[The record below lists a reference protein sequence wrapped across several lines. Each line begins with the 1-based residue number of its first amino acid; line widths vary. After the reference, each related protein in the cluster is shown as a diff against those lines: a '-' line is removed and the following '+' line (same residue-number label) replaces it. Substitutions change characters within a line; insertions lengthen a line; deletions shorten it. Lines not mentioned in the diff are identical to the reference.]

1 MKKTLFLAL
10 LAVLSGWTA
19 PAQPSGDTID
29 FMPRH
34 SEYYYNDWWADR
46 WADTTNGQLYLSAE
60 IGGGLRYNFTD
71 QQLTIVGLAAALF
84 VEDLRE
90 HVCVYDTMETGEYL
104 LLCDAYPDSFVTV
117 ARIPWHIRDSHS
129 YIRLSLFSRVMGTT
143 CCRGG
148 DPEDVILPL
157 YTYYF
162 DKPVTV
168 RDSFYIG
175 STANYIN
182 PSPLEYP
189 SYFPRYDAR
198 IYALQGPYMIH
209 RFGCSGACAPFIQKY
224 RVDSMS
230 YPTFNWYSP
239 LPFHCDALDFYSLIF
254 PIVEYPECR
263 KVGSTTVEEVD
274 SGGVVL
280 RWSPDS
286 LHASWEVAWGLAGFP
301 PESCRIIQ
309 CSSPEAVLDS
319 VERGV
324 RYVAYVRG
332 VCEHVDSVYYS
343 DWSPA
348 VGIFLPILYDVAAE
362 ANYPERG
369 SVTGGGTYEEGHTAV
384 LTAQAWRPYRFRIWD
399 DGDTNNPRR
408 VVVTQDT
415 AFTAIFVNPEGIEE
429 TPPYATKFLL
439 LPNPAGSEVRCVLH
453 GTNTTGATL
462 TLVDVTGHE
471 ILRQTLPTSAT
482 ETILHVETLPNG
494 VYYVTLTTSQGTS
507 TQKLVVER

>member
-1 MKKTLFLAL
+1 MKKTLILAL
-10 LAVLSGWTA
+10 LAVMACWTA
-19 PAQPSGDTID
+19 LAQSSSDTID

-34 SEYYYNDWWADR
+34 PDYYYNDWWADR
-46 WADTTNGQLYLSAE
+46 WYDTTDARLYFYDVMT
-60 IGGGLRYNFTD
+60 GYLRYNYTD
-71 QQLTIVGLAAALF
+71 QPLNIVGLAAAMYVF
-84 VEDLRE
+84 DF
-90 HVCVYDTMETGEYL
+90 HGHTFVYDTMECDEYL

-129 YIRLSLFSRVMGTT
+129 YIRLSLFQGYRTSN
-143 CCRGG
+143 CCRYGN
-148 DPEDVILPL
+148 PEDVILPL

-168 RDSFYIG
+168 HDSFYIG
-175 STANYIN
+175 STAYWANPYRLDHPVNYRYAAG
-182 PSPLEYP
+182 SFALEGPLL
-189 SYFPRYDAR
+189 DA
-198 IYALQGPYMIH
+198 
-209 RFGCSGACAPFIQKY
+209 GCTGSCAPFIQRY
-224 RVDSMS
+224 RQDSIS
-230 YPTFNWYSP
+230 RPQVIRP
-239 LPFHCDALDFYSLIF
+239 HHRCQQHFYTLIF
-254 PIVEYPECR
+254 PIVEHPECR
-263 KVGSTTVEEVD
+263 KVGSTTVEEAD
-274 SGGVVL
+274 SGRVIL

-286 LHASWEVAWGLAGFP
+286 LHASWEVAWGLAEHP
-301 PESCRIIQ
+301 PESCPIIQ
-309 CSSPEAVLDS
+309 CNSPEAVLDS
-319 VERGV
+319 VEKGV

-332 VCEHVDSVYYS
+332 MCEHLDAVYYS

-362 ANYPERG
+362 ANHPERG
-369 SVTGGGTYEEGHTAV
+369 CVTGGGTYEEGQTAV
-384 LTAQAWRPYRFRIWD
+384 LTAQAWTPYRFRLWD

-453 GTNTTGATL
+453 GTNTTGGTL
-462 TLVDVTGHE
+462 TLVDATGHE
-471 ILRQTLPTSAT
+471 ILRQTLPTGAT